1 MKIKI
6 EFEIELEDVEEYTE
20 DQLEEFLRYT
30 FRDNGCMS
38 CESPF
43 YGQESVETIFG
54 TFEWEEL
61 T

>member
-1 MKIKI
+1 MRIKI

-30 FRDNGCMS
+30 FGDNGCMS
-38 CESPF
+38 SKNPF
-43 YGQESVETIFG
+43 YGQGGVEPIFG

>member
-6 EFEIELEDVEEYTE
+6 EFEIKLEDVEEYTE

-30 FRDNGCMS
+30 FGDNGCMS
-38 CESPF
+38 SKNPF
-43 YGQESVETIFG
+43 YGQGSVEPIFG
-54 TFEWEEL
+54 TFEWDEL

>member
-20 DQLEEFLRYT
+20 DQLEEFLRYN

-38 CESPF
+38 SENPF
-43 YGQESVETIFG
+43 YGQISVEPIFG